1 MHSKQVIVMR
11 TDLKNESGHKIRTG
25 KLIAQGSHASLKV
38 ILDMMSVEISET
50 GQKRTLDI
58 SNDTPLHDWINGRFT
73 KVCLKCDSEK
83 ELLDLYKSA
92 TELNIPVSLITDAGL
107 TEFNGVPTKTC
118 IAIGPCDGTDVD
130 RVTGHLRLL

>member
-73 KVCLKCDSEK
+73 KVCLKCDSK
-83 ELLDLYKSA
+83 KNYWIYI
-92 TELNIPVSLITDAGL
+92 NQQQ
-107 TEFNGVPTKTC
+107 N
-118 IAIGPCDGTDVD
+118 
-130 RVTGHLRLL
+130 